1 MFTLEQNF
9 ETDHI
14 GGGGRQMLNITW
26 GFRKKMVRTV
36 KMTTYCNYL

>member
-14 GGGGRQMLNITW
+14 GGGGRMLNTTW
-26 GFRKKMVRTV
+26 GFRKKMVRIA
-36 KMTTYCNYL
+36 KMTTYYNYL